1 MKSIIAVLL
10 LASIIVCTNTDK
22 EEKKKTQRE
31 LLSNPMFYFFLLGQR
46 NLSESP
52 YCGGDTIGTALG
64 YNNNLTVYPVL
75 EENQEL
81 TTNYFNSVVY
91 TYQSSKNTIITITLL
106 DKIKANTSSTIECA
120 NKNNRIILSFC
131 SNLKFVD
138 LEFVGNVQVGQ
149 IYSKTLSLNEKYFI
163 SLSSFENDCNIK
175 VKLRSAT

>member
-91 TYQSSKNTIITITLL
+91 TYQSQNTSNITISLL
-106 DKIKANTSSTIECA
+106 DKIKNNSSTAINCV
-120 NKNNRIILSFC
+120 NKNNRISLKKC
-131 SNLKFVD
+131 SNLKLMDIEVISD
-138 LEFVGNVQVGQ
+138 VQIGQ
-149 IYSKTLSLNEKYFI
+149 IVSRTFDSNIQYFI
-163 SLSSFENDCNIK
+163 NIYSIEDDCNIK
-175 VKLRSAT
+175 VKLRSV